1 MSQSFEL
8 SDKYMEKLQKE
19 VNNRRKMCGM
29 VSHTYCTTC
38 FKTDAKYVSSDVM
51 TGRTECEECYIKRRA
66 NELSCEMENIR
77 EWRLQTVKKYFNSRK
92 LNEIPQDLSLPI
104 SCTLAETPQ
113 KDSFLDSILKDLDL
127 DRSSV

>member
-38 FKTDAKYVSSDVM
+38 FK
-51 TGRTECEECYIKRRA
+51 
-66 NELSCEMENIR
+66 LSTSHLM
-77 EWRLQTVKKYFNSRK
+77 S
-92 LNEIPQDLSLPI
+92 
-104 SCTLAETPQ
+104 
-113 KDSFLDSILKDLDL
+113 
-127 DRSSV
+127 

>member
-1 MSQSFEL
+1 MLHSGRH
-8 SDKYMEKLQKE
+8 
-19 VNNRRKMCGM
+19 NNKRTKG
-29 VSHTYCTTC
+29 V
-38 FKTDAKYVSSDVM
+38 

-77 EWRLQTVKKYFNSRK
+77 EWRLQTVKKYFNSRKINSRK